1 MPERSPGAGR
11 PRHLVE
17 GSVAPPW
24 WRSVDPR
31 RVLVAGLVSFAALP
45 VLVVDNLATNRS
57 SAEAVETAATS
68 TTAST
73 ATTVRVTT
81 NSSTA
86 TTLAPTTV
94 PPTTAALTA
103 APSTTAAPTT
113 APPTTAARRVAPTT
127 VPPTSAPPTTA
138 PPAPPPPPAGS
149 VEATIRSWF
158 PEVGDAAVEV
168 ARCESG
174 LDPAARS
181 AAGYRGLFQLSPSH
195 ASSFAAVTGRD
206 FEDAWDEAEPNTQY
220 ARYLYDRQGW
230 APWGACAP

>member
-1 MPERSPGAGR
+1 
-11 PRHLVE
+11 VE

-31 RVLVAGLVSFAALP
+31 RVLVAGLLSFAALP
-45 VLVVDNLATNRS
+45 VLVVDNLANTGS

-68 TTAST
+68 TTE
-73 ATTVRVTT
+73 TTVPPTT
-81 NSSTA
+81 A
-86 TTLAPTTV
+86 PPTTV
-94 PPTTAALTA
+94 PPTTAPPTTVPPTTA
-103 APSTTAAPTT
+103 PPTTAAPTT
-113 APPTTAARRVAPTT
+113 APPTTAPRRVATTVAPTT
-127 VPPTSAPPTTA
+127 APPTTA
-138 PPAPPPPPAGS
+138 PTTAPSGS

-158 PEVGDAAVEV
+158 PEVGDTAVAV

-174 LDPAARS
+174 LDPS
-181 AAGYRGLFQLSPSH
+181 AQSPSGYRGLFQLSPSH

-206 FEDAWDEAEPNTQY
+206 FEDAWDEAGPNSQY